1 MNILIFTF
9 GSRGDV
15 QPYVALGAALR
26 TQGHAVTV
34 TTGQGFDEMITSH
47 GLASAPASIDF
58 REIIKSPVAQ
68 EALRTVSGKFK
79 AMRAFKGL
87 VRQQYEDMWGIAKD
101 VRPDLIIYHPKATVA
116 QHIAEAL
123 SVIAV
128 PTTLQPMFV
137 PTGDFPAPVLPFRDL
152 GRFGNRLTH
161 RFLNWVSAKGQGSL
175 IGNWRQ
181 ERLGLA
187 PKDQRAFFEGYD
199 PQGRMVPRLHG
210 YSTQLVTKP
219 HEWTEREHITG
230 YWFLEPTKYWQPP
243 EALAQFLQAGPPPV
257 YVGFG
262 SMPAKDAKKQTQIV
276 VDALRKSAQRGVLAT
291 GWGGLGDV
299 TQTKSIHVLD
309 AAPHDWL
316 FSRCAAVVHHG
327 GAGTTHEGLR
337 WGRPTIICPL
347 SVDQPYWGRRVME
360 IGAGPKPLPQKHL
373 NSEDLAAALQAAKDH
388 SMISRAE
395 EVGVA
400 MRAEGGADEAAHVVE
415 RVVTHK

>member
-26 TQGHAVTV
+26 AHGHAVTV
-34 TTGQGFDEMITSH
+34 STGQGFDEMIESH

-58 REIIKSPVAQ
+58 REIIKSQ
-68 EALRTVSGKFK
+68 EMQAALRSVSGKFK

-87 VRQQYEDMWGIAKD
+87 VRRQFEDMWEIAKD
-101 VRPDLIIYHPKATVA
+101 LRPDIIIYHPKGYVA

-123 SVIAV
+123 KVVAI

-137 PTGDFPAPVLPFRDL
+137 PTGAFPNPVLPFRDL
-152 GRFGNRLTH
+152 GRVGNRWTH
-161 RFLNWVSAKGQGSL
+161 SFLNWVSAKGQAWL
-175 IGNWRQ
+175 IGKWRQ

-187 PKDQRAFFEGYD
+187 PKAQRAFFEGYD
-199 PQGRMVPRLHG
+199 RQGREVPRLHG

-230 YWFLEPTKYWQPP
+230 YWFLKPRRWQPP

-262 SMPAKDAKKQTQIV
+262 SMPAEDAKKQTQIV
-276 VDALRKSAQRGVLAT
+276 IDALRKSCQRGLLAT
-291 GWGGLGDV
+291 GWGGLAAVANSDA
-299 TQTKSIHVLD
+299 IHVLD

-316 FSRCAAVVHHG
+316 FPRCAAVVHHG

-347 SVDQPYWGRRVME
+347 AVDQPYWGRRVME
-360 IGAGPKPLPQKHL
+360 IGAGPKPIPQKHL
-373 NSEDLAAALQAAKDH
+373 NSEDLAAALEAVKDPV
-388 SMISRAE
+388 MIARAE
-395 EVGVA
+395 KLGVA
-400 MRAEGGADEAAHVVE
+400 MRAEGGADEAARVVE
-415 RVVTHK
+415 TAVAQT

>member
-15 QPYVALGAALR
+15 QPYVALGVALNA
-26 TQGHAVTV
+26 QGHAVAIS
-34 TTGQGFDEMITSH
+34 TGQGFDEMITGH

-58 REIIKSPVAQ
+58 REIIKSPEAQ

-79 AMRAFKGL
+79 AMRSFKGL
-87 VRQQYEDMWGIAKD
+87 VRQQFEDMWRIAKE
-101 VRPDLIIYHPKATVA
+101 VGPDLIIYHPKATVA

-137 PTGDFPAPVLPFRDL
+137 PTGQFPAPVLPFRDL
-152 GRFGNRLTH
+152 GRLGNRMTH

-181 ERLGLA
+181 ERLGLT

-199 PQGRMVPRLHG
+199 PQGRVVPRLHG

-219 HEWTEREHITG
+219 ADWTEREHITG
-230 YWFLEPTKYWQPP
+230 YWFLKPKDWQPP
-243 EALAQFLQAGPPPV
+243 EALAQFLQGGPPPV
-257 YVGFG
+257 CVGFG
-262 SMPAKDAKKQTQIV
+262 SMPAKDARKQTQIV
-276 VDALRKSAQRGVLAT
+276 VEALRKSGQRGVLAT
-291 GWGGLGDV
+291 GWGGLAEV
-299 TQTKSIHVLD
+299 ARSESIHVLD

-316 FSRCAAVVHHG
+316 FPRCAAVVHHG

-360 IGAGPKPLPQKHL
+360 IGAGPKPIPQKHW
-373 NSEDLAAALQAAKDH
+373 NSEDLAAALEAVKDPGI
-388 SMISRAE
+388 ISRAE
-395 EVGVA
+395 VIGVA
-400 MRAEGGADEAAHVVE
+400 MRAEGGAVEAARVVE
-415 RVVTHK
+415 TLFGKT